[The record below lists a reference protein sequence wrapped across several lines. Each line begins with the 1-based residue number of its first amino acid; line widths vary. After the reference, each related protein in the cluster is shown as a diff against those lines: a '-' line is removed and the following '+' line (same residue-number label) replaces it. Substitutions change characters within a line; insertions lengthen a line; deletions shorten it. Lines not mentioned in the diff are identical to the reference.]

1 MRTSLGFARQS
12 ALVKS
17 KNLKN
22 VECDMILA
30 KRDCAVTKEQ
40 VTRGRLLREAELSV
54 RDTCTKF
61 LWSQGL
67 TGIMTKSFHEHKISC
82 GNENVIGGVVRE

>member
-1 MRTSLGFARQS
+1 MRTPLRFARQS

-22 VECDMILA
+22 VECDIILG
-30 KRDCAVTKEQ
+30 KRDCAVIKEQ
-40 VTRGRLLREAELSV
+40 VTRGRFREAELSV
-54 RDTCTKF
+54 RDICTKF
-61 LWSQGL
+61 LWGQGL
-67 TGIMTKSFHEHKISC
+67 TGIMTKSSHEHKISC

>member
-30 KRDCAVTKEQ
+30 KRDCAVIKEQ

-67 TGIMTKSFHEHKISC
+67 TGIMTKSSHEHKISC
-82 GNENVIGGVVRE
+82 GNENVIGGVVRG